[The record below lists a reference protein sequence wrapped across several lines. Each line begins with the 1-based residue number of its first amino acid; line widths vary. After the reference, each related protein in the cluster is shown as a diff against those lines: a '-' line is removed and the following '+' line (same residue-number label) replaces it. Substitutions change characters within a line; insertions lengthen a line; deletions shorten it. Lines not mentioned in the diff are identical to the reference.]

1 MTEFIETP
9 RDKTKELH
17 RVGKKNKAPK
27 TIKVRTLIIAGVL
40 IVSHALAF
48 IAGMQA
54 KDAYNGII
62 ERAVAERMAE
72 EAPAD
77 PKDRAQQ

>member
-1 MTEFIETP
+1 MTQFIETP

-27 TIKVRTLIIAGVL
+27 TIKVRTLIIAGALVA
-40 IVSHALAF
+40 SHAVAF
-48 IAGMQA
+48 VAGMQA

-62 ERAVAERMAE
+62 ERAVAERTAQAE
-72 EAPAD
+72 EAR

>member
-9 RDKTKELH
+9 RDKTKEAYM
-17 RVGKKNKAPK
+17 VKKSKTPK
-27 TIKVRTLIIAGVL
+27 TIKVKTLIIAGVL
-40 IVSHALAF
+40 VASHAAAF

-54 KDAYNGII
+54 KAAYSGMI